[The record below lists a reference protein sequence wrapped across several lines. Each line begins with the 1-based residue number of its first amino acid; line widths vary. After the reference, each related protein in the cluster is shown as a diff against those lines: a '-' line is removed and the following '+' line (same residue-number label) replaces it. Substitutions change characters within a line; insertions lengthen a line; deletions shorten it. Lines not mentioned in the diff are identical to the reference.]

1 MRAMALGLCLA
12 MLGGIGMAQA
22 QNQQGA
28 QAATGMQDQKAPGMA
43 NEMDHRMPMMGGET
57 GMPMMGGRMGMSM
70 MHGRGAI
77 FAFRSPRG
85 GIFIRCAADESMRA
99 CADAAAMLM
108 HEVAN
113 MGPESSRSS
122 GAPGSSNG
130 GAGTGAP
137 GK

>member
-1 MRAMALGLCLA
+1 MRAMVLGVGLA
-12 MLGGIGMAQA
+12 MLGGMGLAQA
-22 QNQQGA
+22 QTAQGG
-28 QAATGMQDQKAPGMA
+28 QAGVHGQTAPGTA
-43 NEMDHRMPMMGGET
+43 GEMDQQMPMMGGQT
-57 GMPMMGGRMGMSM
+57 GMPMMGGHMGMPM

-113 MGPESSRSS
+113 MGADRSRSGGTS
-122 GAPGSSNG
+122 GSGTG
-130 GAGTGAP
+130 GVGTGAP